1 MTLSNSKFILYV
13 AMFFLAFDKPCYS
26 SDTSKYEETC
36 IDIGFKKKTEA
47 FSNCI
52 LELIER
58 DKPKGIEQV
67 PKIKPNEELS
77 TMTQCRFIIQGT
89 LFSDC
94 PTGYSCRSKAGGGS
108 ECRDETNRIA
118 APIQAPTNAHVSSN
132 VVTTNEPNSSLPT
145 GLIYPR
151 HQNLRF

>member
-1 MTLSNSKFILYV
+1 MTLSNSKIILCV
-13 AMFFLAFDKPCYS
+13 VMFFLAFDKPCYS

-58 DKPKGIEQV
+58 DKQKITEQV
-67 PKIKPNEELS
+67 SAKPNQDLNI
-77 TMTQCRFIIQGT
+77 TTQCRIP
-89 LFSDC
+89 SDC
-94 PTGYSCRSKAGGGS
+94 PTGYSCRSKVGGGS
-108 ECRDETNRIA
+108 ECRDEANRIA
-118 APIQAPTNAHVSSN
+118 APVQSSANSAVSSN
-132 VVTTNEPNSSLPT
+132 ITRTNESNSSLPT

-151 HQNLRF
+151 YQNLRF